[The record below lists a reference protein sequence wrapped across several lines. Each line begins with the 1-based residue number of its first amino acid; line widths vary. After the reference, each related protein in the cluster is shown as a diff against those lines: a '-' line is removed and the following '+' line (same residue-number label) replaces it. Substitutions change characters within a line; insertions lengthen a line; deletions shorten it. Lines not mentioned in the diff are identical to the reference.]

1 MFRVNPDMSKFSGFS
16 VMKNYGYVLALAL
29 YGKFSTM
36 VYYLRYADFPI
47 CICLLLSPSYAVLL
61 SG

>member
-29 YGKFSTM
+29 YGKSPQRSTIYAM
-36 VYYLRYADFPI
+36 LTSQFASVY
-47 CICLLLSPSYAVLL
+47 S
-61 SG
+61 